1 MLFRSLFQ
9 TSLLPCFTQVYLIFA
24 AVLVVPT
31 LAHLVPAID
40 AECAGNNVDIN
51 ESAIADTNNFFA
63 EALRIA

>member
-1 MLFRSLFQ
+1 MCSSDL
-9 TSLLPCFTQVYLIFA
+9 
-24 AVLVVPT
+24 AVLVAPD

-40 AECAGNNVDIN
+40 AECAGIAGDSN